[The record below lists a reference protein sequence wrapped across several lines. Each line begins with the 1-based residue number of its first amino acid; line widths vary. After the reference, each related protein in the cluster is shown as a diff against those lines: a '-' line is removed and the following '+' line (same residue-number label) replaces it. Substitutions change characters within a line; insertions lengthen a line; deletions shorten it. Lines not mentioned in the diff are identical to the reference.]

1 MLVPRVPCT
10 VLVVRVVAA
19 GSSKVLAR
27 YIPVG
32 RQVAATAAAVRM
44 DSAILVMSRETV
56 GFLGHS
62 IHRSSRR
69 RRVLRLGFVAC
80 PGSIAGVVVS
90 RSGSG
95 TSSAGKLLRPQE
107 ACHPQQ
113 GQHAG
118 YEPCSSCGASRRKYH
133 HQ

>member
-1 MLVPRVPCT
+1 MLA
-10 VLVVRVVAA
+10 VRVVAA
-19 GSSKVLAR
+19 GSSKVLVR
-27 YIPVG
+27 YILVG
-32 RQVAATAAAVRM
+32 HQVAATAAAVRM
-44 DSAILVMSRETV
+44 GSAILVMSQETV

-62 IHRSSRR
+62 IHPASQR

-80 PGSIAGVVVS
+80 PGSIVVVVVS
-90 RSGSG
+90 RSGLG
-95 TSSAGKLLRPQE
+95 TSSVGRLLLLRE